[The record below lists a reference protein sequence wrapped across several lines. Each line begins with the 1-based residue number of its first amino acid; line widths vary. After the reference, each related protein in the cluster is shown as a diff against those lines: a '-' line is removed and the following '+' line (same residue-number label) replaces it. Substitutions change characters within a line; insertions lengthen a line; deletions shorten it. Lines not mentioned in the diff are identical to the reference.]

1 MSIHSPI
8 VPAFNHRLVLDNPQI
23 DWPADVIAEAEA
35 MRDADAL
42 RALRSFERAPVA
54 PDDSADGGLVAL
66 LTGIAIG
73 AAGGVGYTLLLQGAL
88 A

>member
-1 MSIHSPI
+1 MN
-8 VPAFNHRLVLDNPQI
+8 AFNHRLVLENPQI

-35 MRDADAL
+35 MRDAGSQRL
-42 RALRSFERAPVA
+42 MRNLERATVA
-54 PDDSADGGLVAL
+54 HDNNGGGLKAL

-73 AAGGVGYTLLLQGAL
+73 AMGGVGYTLLWLKVL